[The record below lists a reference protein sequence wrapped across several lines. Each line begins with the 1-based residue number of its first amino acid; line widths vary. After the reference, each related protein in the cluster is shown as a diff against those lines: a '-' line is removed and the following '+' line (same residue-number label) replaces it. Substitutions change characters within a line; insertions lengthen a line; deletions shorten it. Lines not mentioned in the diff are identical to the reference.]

1 MVIIEAVLQTSLFFV
16 VIMKTKA
23 LREEL
28 DRFTYLKAQLENVDR
43 QVRVAAHCFTIAE
56 TTQNFTN
63 ANTRPKK

>member
-1 MVIIEAVLQTSLFFV
+1 
-16 VIMKTKA
+16 MKTKA